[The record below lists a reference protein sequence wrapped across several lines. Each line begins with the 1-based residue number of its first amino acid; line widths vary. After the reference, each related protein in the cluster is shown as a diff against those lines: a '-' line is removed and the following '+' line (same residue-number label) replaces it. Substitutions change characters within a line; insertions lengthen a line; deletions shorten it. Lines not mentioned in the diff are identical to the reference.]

1 MSRLSFLSP
10 DECATEVERVSPLR
24 RVTSDAVTDVSHLGK
39 LEVRGGVPDD
49 AIPIG
54 PDRALL
60 VIDGDVR
67 EMRDRLTADGFR
79 VYDMT
84 AALAAF
90 EVEGEDLLRRL
101 TELDLELLPA
111 IGSVA
116 RGTAAL
122 IERRDGE
129 RFRLFVPQ
137 ELGHFVAEV
146 VEDMARG
153 LGR

>member
-1 MSRLSFLSP
+1 VTRLAFLSP
-10 DECATEVERVSPLR
+10 DGSAAAVARVSPLR
-24 RVTSDAVTDVSHLGK
+24 HVPATAFVDVSHLGK
-39 LEVRGGVPDD
+39 LEVRGGTPEG

-60 VIDGDVR
+60 VVDGDVR
-67 EMRDRLTADGFR
+67 ETRDRLTADGLR

-90 EVEGEDLLRRL
+90 EIEGEELLRRL
-101 TELDLELLPA
+101 TDLDLEQLPA
-111 IGSVA
+111 IGSIA
-116 RGTAAL
+116 RGTPAL
-122 IERRDGE
+122 IEQRGE

-146 VEDMARG
+146 VEDMAQG
-153 LGR
+153 LRR

>member
-10 DECATEVERVSPLR
+10 DECASEVALVSPLR
-24 RVTSDAVTDVSHLGK
+24 HALSDAVTDVSHLGK
-39 LEVRGGVPDD
+39 LEVRGAVPDG

-54 PDRALL
+54 PGRALL
-60 VIDGDVR
+60 VVDGDVR
-67 EMRDRLTADGFR
+67 QTRDRLTADGSR

-90 EVEGEDLLRRL
+90 ELDGDALLRRL
-101 TELDLELLPA
+101 TELDLERLPA
-111 IGSVA
+111 IGSIA
-116 RGTAAL
+116 RGVPAL
-122 IERRDGE
+122 IEDRGDG

-146 VEDMARG
+146 AADMARG
-153 LGR
+153 LA

>member
-1 MSRLSFLSP
+1 VSRLAFLSP
-10 DECATEVERVSPLR
+10 DEAVPDVVRVSPLR
-24 RVTSDAVTDVSHLGK
+24 HVPATAFADVSHLGK
-39 LEVRGGVPDD
+39 LEVRGGTPEG

-54 PDRALL
+54 PNRALL
-60 VIDGDVR
+60 VVDGDVR
-67 EMRDRLTADGFR
+67 ETRDRLTADGLR
-79 VYDMT
+79 VYDMS
-84 AALAAF
+84 AALAAL

-101 TELDLELLPA
+101 TELDLDRLPA
-111 IGSVA
+111 IGSIA
-116 RGTAAL
+116 RGTPAL